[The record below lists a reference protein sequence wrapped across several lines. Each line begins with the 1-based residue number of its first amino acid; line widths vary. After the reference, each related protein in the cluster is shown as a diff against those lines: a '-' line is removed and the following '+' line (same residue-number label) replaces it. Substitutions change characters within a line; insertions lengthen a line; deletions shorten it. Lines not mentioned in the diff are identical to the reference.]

1 MFRVGQLSYPVQ
13 RAALGLR
20 DCAGRW
26 IDKLKQFS
34 RALVRLRLPEPGEPD
49 MQARDV
55 MVGGVIKVGPDIPV
69 QIAANAM
76 VSNCVS
82 ALPVINIYAKLV
94 GIVSEGD
101 LIRRVEIGT
110 ERRRSGEGETLMSSD
125 ALAREFVK
133 SRAKRVSDVMTR
145 EVITAQPE
153 TPLREIANLM
163 EKHRIK
169 RVPIVRDEAVVG
181 VVSRVNLLQVL
192 ARANNTADWV
202 ESDRVLHQRFV
213 DSIKDQPWAGRPF
226 NIIVN
231 DRCADLW
238 GFVYSV
244 DEKTAVRVAA
254 EATPGIESV
263 SDHLGIAPQNSG
275 TT

>member
-1 MFRVGQLSYPVQ
+1 
-13 RAALGLR
+13 
-20 DCAGRW
+20 
-26 IDKLKQFS
+26 
-34 RALVRLRLPEPGEPD
+34 

-55 MVGGVIKVGPDIPV
+55 MVCGVISVGPDIPV
-69 QIAANAM
+69 QVAANAM

-82 ALPVINIYAKLV
+82 ALPVIDIYAKLV
-94 GIVSEGD
+94 GIISEGD

-110 ERRRSGEGETLMSSD
+110 ERHPSGAGETPMPSD
-125 ALAREFVK
+125 SLAKEFVR

-153 TPLREIANLM
+153 TSLREIANMM
-163 EKHRIK
+163 ERHSIK
-169 RVPIVRDEAVVG
+169 RVPIVENERVVG
-181 VVSRVNLLQVL
+181 IVSRANLLQVL
-192 ARANNTADWV
+192 ARVNDTDWV
-202 ESDRVLHQRFV
+202 ESDRVLHQRFA

-238 GFVYSV
+238 GFVYSA

-263 SDHLGIAPQNSG
+263 ADHLGIAPQASV
-275 TT
+275 T

>member
-1 MFRVGQLSYPVQ
+1 M
-13 RAALGLR
+13 
-20 DCAGRW
+20 
-26 IDKLKQFS
+26 
-34 RALVRLRLPEPGEPD
+34 E
-49 MQARDV
+49 MQAQDV
-55 MVGGVIKVGPDIPV
+55 MVRGVISVGPDIPV

-82 ALPVINIYAKLV
+82 ALPVINLYGKLV

-110 ERRRSGEGETLMSSD
+110 ERRRSAGGETLVSSD
-125 ALAREFVK
+125 ALAKEFVK
-133 SRAKRVSDVMTR
+133 SHAKRVSDVMTR

-163 EKHRIK
+163 EKHCIK
-169 RVPIVRDEAVVG
+169 RVPIIRDELVVG

-192 ARANNTADWV
+192 ARANNNTDWV

-244 DEKTAVRVAA
+244 DEKTAVRVGA

-263 SDHLGIAPQNSG
+263 SDHLGIVPQNSG

>member
-1 MFRVGQLSYPVQ
+1 
-13 RAALGLR
+13 
-20 DCAGRW
+20 
-26 IDKLKQFS
+26 
-34 RALVRLRLPEPGEPD
+34 

-153 TPLREIANLM
+153 TPLWEIANLM
-163 EKHRIK
+163 EKHGIK
-169 RVPIVRDEAVVG
+169 RVPIVQDELVVG
-181 VVSRVNLLQVL
+181 IVSRANLLQVL
-192 ARANNTADWV
+192 ARANDKTDWV

-213 DSIKDQPWAGRPF
+213 DGIKDQPWAGRPF

-244 DEKTAVRVAA
+244 DEKIAVRVAA
-254 EATPGIESV
+254 EATPGIETV
-263 SDHLGIAPQNSG
+263 SDHLGIAPHTSG
-275 TT
+275 T

>member
-1 MFRVGQLSYPVQ
+1 MEPDMQT
-13 RAALGLR
+13 R
-20 DCAGRW
+20 D
-26 IDKLKQFS
+26 
-34 RALVRLRLPEPGEPD
+34 VPD

-55 MVGGVIKVGPDIPV
+55 MVCGVISVVPDIPV
-69 QIAANAM
+69 RIAANAM
-76 VSNCVS
+76 VVNCVS
-82 ALPVINIYAKLV
+82 ALPVIDIYARLV

-110 ERRRSGEGETLMSSD
+110 ERSHSGGETPVSSD
-125 ALAREFVK
+125 SLAKDFVK
-133 SRAKRVSDVMTR
+133 SHAKRVSDVMTR

-163 EKHRIK
+163 EKHSIK
-169 RVPIVRDEAVVG
+169 RVPIVQDKLVVG
-181 VVSRVNLLQVL
+181 IVSRVNLLQVL
-192 ARANNTADWV
+192 ARANDDADWV

-244 DEKTAVRVAA
+244 YENTAVRVAA

-263 SDHLGIAPQNSG
+263 SEHLGIAPQTSG
-275 TT
+275 T

>member
-1 MFRVGQLSYPVQ
+1 
-13 RAALGLR
+13 
-20 DCAGRW
+20 
-26 IDKLKQFS
+26 
-34 RALVRLRLPEPGEPD
+34 

-55 MVGGVIKVGPDIPV
+55 MVCGVISVGPDIPV

-82 ALPVINIYAKLV
+82 ALPVIDIYAKLV
-94 GIVSEGD
+94 GIISEGD

-110 ERRRSGEGETLMSSD
+110 ERHPSGAGETPMPSD
-125 ALAREFVK
+125 SLAKEFVR

-153 TPLREIANLM
+153 TSLREIANMM
-163 EKHRIK
+163 ERHSIK
-169 RVPIVRDEAVVG
+169 RVPIVENERVVG
-181 VVSRVNLLQVL
+181 IVSRANLLQVL
-192 ARANNTADWV
+192 ARVNDTDWV
-202 ESDRVLHQRFV
+202 ESDRVLHQRFI

-263 SDHLGIAPQNSG
+263 SDHLGIAPLPPL
-275 TT
+275 

>member
-1 MFRVGQLSYPVQ
+1 
-13 RAALGLR
+13 
-20 DCAGRW
+20 
-26 IDKLKQFS
+26 
-34 RALVRLRLPEPGEPD
+34 

-55 MVGGVIKVGPDIPV
+55 MVSGIISVGPDIPV

-82 ALPVINIYAKLV
+82 ALPVIDIHAKLV
-94 GIVSEGD
+94 GIISEGD

-110 ERRRSGEGETLMSSD
+110 ERRPSGGAGETQRSSD
-125 ALAREFVK
+125 SLAKEFVR

-145 EVITAQPE
+145 EVITAPPE
-153 TPLREIANLM
+153 TSLREIANMM
-163 EKHRIK
+163 ERHSIK
-169 RVPIVRDEAVVG
+169 RVPIVEDERVVG
-181 VVSRVNLLQVL
+181 IVSRANLLQIL
-192 ARANNTADWV
+192 ARANDTDWV

-231 DRCADLW
+231 DRRADLW

-244 DEKTAVRVAA
+244 EEKTAVRVAA

-263 SDHLGIAPQNSG
+263 ADHLGIAPQASG
-275 TT
+275 T

>member
-1 MFRVGQLSYPVQ
+1 
-13 RAALGLR
+13 
-20 DCAGRW
+20 
-26 IDKLKQFS
+26 
-34 RALVRLRLPEPGEPD
+34 
-49 MQARDV
+49 MQAQDV
-55 MVGGVIKVGPDIPV
+55 MVRGVISVGPDIPV

-82 ALPVINIYAKLV
+82 ALPVIDIYAKLV

-110 ERRRSGEGETLMSSD
+110 ERRRSGGAGETLMSSD
-125 ALAREFVK
+125 FMAKYFVK
-133 SRAKRVSDVMTR
+133 SHAKRVSDVMTR

-163 EKHRIK
+163 EKHSIK
-169 RVPIVRDEAVVG
+169 RVPITRDELVVG
-181 VVSRVNLLQVL
+181 IVSRVNLLQVL
-192 ARANNTADWV
+192 ARANDNSDWV

-213 DSIKDQPWAGRPF
+213 DSIRDQPWAGRPF

-244 DEKTAVRVAA
+244 DEKAAVRVAA

-263 SDHLGIAPQNSG
+263 SDHLGIAPQTSDDVRG
-275 TT
+275 PILKIDS

>member
-1 MFRVGQLSYPVQ
+1 
-13 RAALGLR
+13 
-20 DCAGRW
+20 
-26 IDKLKQFS
+26 
-34 RALVRLRLPEPGEPD
+34 

-55 MVGGVIKVGPDIPV
+55 MVCGVISVGPDIPV

-82 ALPVINIYAKLV
+82 ALPVIDIYAKLV
-94 GIVSEGD
+94 GIISEGD

-110 ERRRSGEGETLMSSD
+110 ERHPSGAGETPMPSNS
-125 ALAREFVK
+125 LAKEFVR

-153 TPLREIANLM
+153 TSLREIANMM
-163 EKHRIK
+163 ERHSIK
-169 RVPIVRDEAVVG
+169 RVPIVENERMVG
-181 VVSRVNLLQVL
+181 IVSRANLLQVL
-192 ARANNTADWV
+192 ASVNDTDWV

-238 GFVYSV
+238 GFVYSA

-254 EATPGIESV
+254 EATPGIELV
-263 SDHLGIAPQNSG
+263 ADHLSIAPQASV
-275 TT
+275 T

>member
-1 MFRVGQLSYPVQ
+1 
-13 RAALGLR
+13 
-20 DCAGRW
+20 
-26 IDKLKQFS
+26 
-34 RALVRLRLPEPGEPD
+34 

-55 MVGGVIKVGPDIPV
+55 MVCGVISVGPDIPV

-82 ALPVINIYAKLV
+82 ALPVIDIYAKLV
-94 GIVSEGD
+94 GIISEGD

-110 ERRRSGEGETLMSSD
+110 ERHPSGAGETPMPSD
-125 ALAREFVK
+125 SLAREFVR

-153 TPLREIANLM
+153 TSLREIANMM
-163 EKHRIK
+163 ERHSIK
-169 RVPIVRDEAVVG
+169 RVPIVENERVVG
-181 VVSRVNLLQVL
+181 IVSRANLLQVL
-192 ARANNTADWV
+192 ARVNDTDWV

-238 GFVYSV
+238 GFVYSA

-263 SDHLGIAPQNSG
+263 ADHLSIAPQASV
-275 TT
+275 T

>member
-1 MFRVGQLSYPVQ
+1 
-13 RAALGLR
+13 
-20 DCAGRW
+20 
-26 IDKLKQFS
+26 
-34 RALVRLRLPEPGEPD
+34 

-55 MVGGVIKVGPDIPV
+55 MVGGVISIGPDIPV
-69 QIAANAM
+69 RIAANAM

-82 ALPVINIYAKLV
+82 ALPVIDIYAKLV
-94 GIVSEGD
+94 GIISEGD

-110 ERRRSGEGETLMSSD
+110 ERHPSGAGETPMPSD
-125 ALAREFVK
+125 SLAREFVR

-153 TPLREIANLM
+153 TSLREIANMM
-163 EKHRIK
+163 ERHSIK
-169 RVPIVRDEAVVG
+169 RVPIVENERVVG
-181 VVSRVNLLQVL
+181 IVSRANLLQVL
-192 ARANNTADWV
+192 ARVNDTDWV

-231 DRCADLW
+231 DRYADLW
-238 GFVYSV
+238 GFVYSM

-263 SDHLGIAPQNSG
+263 ADHLSIAPQASV
-275 TT
+275 T

>member
-1 MFRVGQLSYPVQ
+1 
-13 RAALGLR
+13 
-20 DCAGRW
+20 
-26 IDKLKQFS
+26 
-34 RALVRLRLPEPGEPD
+34 

-55 MVGGVIKVGPDIPV
+55 MVCGVISVGPDIRV

-82 ALPVINIYAKLV
+82 ALPVIDIYAKLI
-94 GIVSEGD
+94 GIISEGD

-110 ERRRSGEGETLMSSD
+110 ERPPSGAGETPMPSD
-125 ALAREFVK
+125 SLAKEFVR

-145 EVITAQPE
+145 EVITAQPG
-153 TPLREIANLM
+153 TSLREIADMM
-163 EKHRIK
+163 ERHSIK
-169 RVPIVRDEAVVG
+169 RVPIVENERVVG
-181 VVSRVNLLQVL
+181 IVSRANLLQVL
-192 ARANNTADWV
+192 ARVNDTDWV
-202 ESDRVLHQRFV
+202 ESDRVLHQRFI

-238 GFVYSV
+238 GFVYSA

-263 SDHLGIAPQNSG
+263 ADHLGIAPQASV
-275 TT
+275 T

>member
-1 MFRVGQLSYPVQ
+1 
-13 RAALGLR
+13 
-20 DCAGRW
+20 
-26 IDKLKQFS
+26 
-34 RALVRLRLPEPGEPD
+34 

-55 MVGGVIKVGPDIPV
+55 MVCGVISVGPDIPV

-82 ALPVINIYAKLV
+82 ALPVIDIYTKLV

-110 ERRRSGEGETLMSSD
+110 ERRRSEGGETLMSSD
-125 ALAREFVK
+125 SLAKEFVK
-133 SRAKRVSDVMTR
+133 SHAKRVSDVMTR
-145 EVITAQPE
+145 NVITAQPE

-163 EKHRIK
+163 ETHSIK
-169 RVPIVRDEAVVG
+169 RLPIVRSKRVVG
-181 VVSRVNLLQVL
+181 IVSRANLLQVL
-192 ARANNTADWV
+192 ARANDERDWV
-202 ESDRVLHQRFV
+202 ESDRVLHQRFL

-226 NIIVN
+226 NIIIN

-263 SDHLGIAPQNSG
+263 SDHLSIASQTPDTADQG
-275 TT
+275 